1 MQKIS
6 KINLFIKRY
15 NWEGINYPIEKDD
28 WKKNLKRLL
37 LTLCMLKMKKK
48 YPAYVS
54 KDKSNLEK
62 VIPLMISNG
71 EGWHYIEVKRIN
83 VKT

>member
-1 MQKIS
+1 
-6 KINLFIKRY
+6 
-15 NWEGINYPIEKDD
+15 
-28 WKKNLKRLL
+28 
-37 LTLCMLKMKKK
+37 MLKMKKK

-71 EGWHYIEVKRIN
+71 EGWHYIEVKRIS